1 MLYCRKFQLLGFV
14 HVWSFFKNKQLNK
27 IDHRS
32 DNAKHFANPSIVIK
46 IPVTKWKRA
55 QSWGDYHM
63 AVLLKQQLE
72 RNGHRVLIQILPEWN
87 NKEGLKYD
95 VAIVFRGLSRYIVK
109 PQQINIMWNI
119 SHPDDVTVEEYQD
132 YDQVF
137 IASNYW
143 AKVITKK
150 ISVPV
155 EVMLQCTDTDRFKE
169 PNEQQKTS
177 FNHQLLFVG
186 NSRDIYR
193 KSLKDLL
200 PTEYD
205 LAVYGKN
212 WEKILAKD
220 VIKGTH
226 VSNDELYKYYGS
238 ADILLN
244 DHWDDMREKGFVSNR
259 LYDGLAC
266 GAFIITDLVK
276 EMGGLKEYVQ
286 TYETAE
292 ELKAIIK
299 YYLDNPEERNLKSQE
314 GIRFIHED
322 HTFKARAKQF
332 SSVILKFDMPKKKR
346 TLFYK

>member
-1 MLYCRKFQLLGFV
+1 MQKVQLLGFLL
-14 HVWSFFKNKQLNK
+14 VWSFFKNKRLNK
-27 IDHRS
+27 FDHQS
-32 DNAKHFANPSIVIK
+32 DDTKHFANPSIVIK

-95 VAIVFRGLSRYIVK
+95 VAIVFRGLSRYLVN

-119 SHPDDVTVEEYQD
+119 SHPDDVRVEEYQD

-143 AKVITKK
+143 AKK
-150 ISVPV
+150 IAEKVSVPV
-155 EVMLQCTDTDRFKE
+155 EAMLQCTDTDRFKE
-169 PNEQQKTS
+169 PNDQEKNS

-200 PTEYD
+200 PTKYD

-212 WEKILAKD
+212 WEKILAKE

-226 VSNDELYKYYGS
+226 ISNDELYKYYGS

-266 GAFIITDLVK
+266 GAFIVTDSVK
-276 EMGGLKEYVQ
+276 EIGQLKEYVHV
-286 TYETAE
+286 YETAE
-292 ELKAIIK
+292 DLKESISH
-299 YYLDNPEERNLKSQE
+299 YLANPEERRLISQKGMSYVAE
-314 GIRFIHED
+314 N

-332 SSVILKFDMPKKKR
+332 SSVILNLMKDRADIKA
-346 TLFYK
+346 

>member
-1 MLYCRKFQLLGFV
+1 MN
-14 HVWSFFKNKQLNK
+14 S
-27 IDHRS
+27 
-32 DNAKHFANPSIVIK
+32 SIVIK

-63 AVLLKQQLE
+63 AVLLKKQLE

-95 VAIVFRGLSRYIVK
+95 VAIVLRGLSCYTVK

-132 YDQVF
+132 YDHVF

-143 AKVITKK
+143 ARTIKK
-150 ISVPV
+150 QVSVPV
-155 EVMLQCTDTDRFKE
+155 EAMLQCTDMERFKE
-169 PNEQQKTS
+169 PNEQEKKS
-177 FNHQLLFVG
+177 FHHQLLFVG

-200 PTEYD
+200 PTKYD

-212 WEKILAKD
+212 WEKIISKE
-220 VIKGTH
+220 VIKGTQL
-226 VSNDELYKYYGS
+226 SNDALFKYYGS

-266 GAFIITDLVK
+266 GAFILTDTVK
-276 EMGGLKEYVQ
+276 EMGELKEYVQ
-286 TYETAE
+286 VYETAE
-292 ELKAIIK
+292 ELKKVINL
-299 YYLDNPEERNLKSQE
+299 YLENPKKRSLKSQE
-314 GIRFIHED
+314 GMKYVRD
-322 HTFKARAKQF
+322 NHTFKERAEQF
-332 SSVILKFDMPKKKR
+332 SSVIIRLMKDR
-346 TLFYK
+346 TIYQHETQK